1 VTRLVVDCSVTM
13 GWCFESEADE
23 YADAVLRAL
32 RDGEAVVPALWTLEV
47 ANVLLVAERRRR
59 IGRADSDRFLRLL
72 AALPIV
78 MAEPLALRHL
88 DTLLPRARELRLS
101 AYDAAYL
108 HVAIEQRL
116 PLATRDRALRAA
128 ATAAGVAAFARG
140 VAGLHAR
147 ARR

>member
-23 YADAVLRAL
+23 YTDAVLGAL
-32 RDGEAVVPALWTLEV
+32 HDGEAVVPALWTLEV

-59 IGRADSDRFLRLL
+59 ISRADSDRFLRLL

-88 DTLLPRARELRLS
+88 DALLPRARELRLS

-108 HVAIEQRL
+108 HVAIEQRM

-128 ATAAGVAAFARG
+128 ATAAGVSTFTR
-140 VAGLHAR
+140 
-147 ARR
+147 